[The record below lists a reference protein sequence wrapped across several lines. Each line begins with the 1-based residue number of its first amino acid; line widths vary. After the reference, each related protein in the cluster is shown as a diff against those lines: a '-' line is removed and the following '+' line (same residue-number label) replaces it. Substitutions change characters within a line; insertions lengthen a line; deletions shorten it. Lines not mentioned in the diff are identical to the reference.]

1 MFERP
6 HHQRIEQTLCSI
18 VNGAGMAG
26 LMSHAMAVLR
36 EPRIDQYGI
45 RCVLQV
51 EAGPTPAS

>member
-6 HHQRIEQTLCSI
+6 HHQRSGQALCSM
-18 VNGAGMAG
+18 VNGAGMAA
-26 LMSHAMAVLR
+26 LMTHAVTVLR

-51 EAGPTPAS
+51 EAVPTPAS

>member
-6 HHQRIEQTLCSI
+6 HHQRSGQALCSM
-18 VNGAGMAG
+18 VNGAGMAA
-26 LMSHAMAVLR
+26 LMTHDVTVLR

-51 EAGPTPAS
+51 EAVQTPAS

>member
-6 HHQRIEQTLCSI
+6 HHQRIEQALCSM
-18 VNGAGMAG
+18 VNGAGMTA
-26 LMSHAMAVLR
+26 LMTLAVTVLR

-51 EAGPTPAS
+51 EDEPTPAS

>member
-6 HHQRIEQTLCSI
+6 HHQRSGQALCSP

-26 LMSHAMAVLR
+26 LMTYAVAVLR

-51 EAGPTPAS
+51 EAVPTPAS